1 MAKRNQ
7 NTFFKRQKEIKR
19 RQEAQEKMARR
30 QGKKKQDELA
40 GQEGLE
46 GEDGQLVTPEP
57 EPADGEP
64 KEPTGPAK

>member
-30 QGKKKQDELA
+30 QGKKKQEE
-40 GQEGLE
+40 QEGE
-46 GEDGQLVTPEP
+46 GIQLVAPVDAEQV
-57 EPADGEP
+57 EQ
-64 KEPTGPAK
+64 AKQAE

>member
-30 QGKKKQDELA
+30 QGKKKQDELE
-40 GQEGLE
+40 GQEG
-46 GEDGQLVTPEP
+46 EDMQLVAPEP
-57 EPADGEP
+57 EPADAEP
-64 KEPTGPAK
+64 KEPTGPTE

>member
-30 QGKKKQDELA
+30 QGKKKQEE
-40 GQEGLE
+40 QE
-46 GEDGQLVTPEP
+46 GEDMQLVVP
-57 EPADGEP
+57 EPADAEP
-64 KEPTGPAK
+64 KEPAGPTE

>member
-30 QGKKKQDELA
+30 QGKKKQEE
-40 GQEGLE
+40 QEGPE
-46 GEDGQLVTPEP
+46 GEGIQIVEP
-57 EPADGEP
+57 ESADAEP
-64 KEPTGPAK
+64 KEATGPTE

>member
-30 QGKKKQDELA
+30 QGKKKQE
-40 GQEGLE
+40 EE
-46 GEDGQLVTPEP
+46 GEDMQLVAPVDAEQAEP
-57 EPADGEP
+57 V
-64 KEPTGPAK
+64 EPTE